1 MTEEIKRKG
10 NLLPSSA
17 DTETPLSFIHTCYQ
31 TTLLVVCPKSTW
43 LHSHR
48 NPFYIYSKPQSQ
60 YYLYIKAFFFSSQT
74 TIICFKGKSSFQHLF
89 CYSEDA
95 LGYETG
101 KDRHTKEGPLREC
114 DETHSWDAVINKV
127 LLYFL
132 LHFFSGKST
141 LTETTNPKGLTF
153 NCNVIFH

>member
-10 NLLPSSA
+10 HGQPP
-17 DTETPLSFIHTCYQ
+17 PLISRHRNTII
-31 TTLLVVCPKSTW
+31 
-43 LHSHR
+43 LHSHML
-48 NPFYIYSKPQSQ
+48 PDHAPCSVSKVNLVTLSPEPL
-60 YYLYIKAFFFSSQT
+60 LYIFKAAKSILSVHKGFFFSSQT

-114 DETHSWDAVINKV
+114 DETHSWGAVINKV

-141 LTETTNPKGLTF
+141 LTETTNPKGLTAM
-153 NCNVIFH
+153 